1 MTTPE
6 HRALRTLHEMLID
19 TRGYESICQSREHPN
34 IFLVNKDNKPEII
47 IYFNGAHKFNI
58 DATKTMIQA
67 MDASGV
73 AHCILVYNSGITASA
88 KKALSLVDKHRIE
101 LFCIREL
108 QFNITKHRFFCRHE
122 RVRNHNELGQLK
134 SSISKLPKILVSDP
148 VVRFFDFKKGDVLRI
163 YRHDGTIAYRQVR

>member
-1 MTTPE
+1 MTTDQ
-6 HRALRTLHEMLID
+6 HRALRTLHEMLIE
-19 TRGYESICQSREHPN
+19 TRGYESICQSREHAN
-34 IFLVNKDNKPEII
+34 IFLVNKAGRPDII
-47 IYFNGAHKFNI
+47 IYFNGSHKFNI

-67 MDASGV
+67 MDGSGV
-73 AHCILVYNSGITASA
+73 AHCILVYASGITASA
-88 KKALSLVDKHRIE
+88 KKALSLIDKHRIE

-122 RVRNHNELGQLK
+122 RVRNHNELGHLK
-134 SSISKLPKILVSDP
+134 SSIAKLPKILMNDP